1 MMMSSGSKC
10 LTHPSLTLSRPFTT
24 PNPWQQHQMLRWES
38 NIEAKIEVPEFHQVR
53 MGAEAQKQ
61 AKEKEKRRQET
72 GLGQDCLD
80 MSMS

>member
-1 MMMSSGSKC
+1 
-10 LTHPSLTLSRPFTT
+10 
-24 PNPWQQHQMLRWES
+24 MLRWES

-80 MSMS
+80 MSRPMS